1 MEFRQDVASLLFH
14 YTVINLREFL
24 LAMVDDNSISLSG
37 LFYRIVQI
45 PKGLGEFRKIY
56 IASPDC
62 NKILRGFLPELER
75 VLAEVDDFKLNF
87 AFERDKN
94 CALHALQH
102 IGGRYVL
109 SIDLKDFFD
118 SVVPAHVCD
127 VIPDYIINQC
137 FIDGNP
143 KQGLPTSPLI
153 ATIAFLKC
161 DKKIIHMLNKLD
173 ISAVYTRYAD
183 DLVFSF
189 NERRY
194 AGQICTI
201 VRQIVENQGFKINE
215 RKTTLQDAKNGRV
228 IVTGIAIDP
237 KGLYPTRRTKK
248 KIRAAIHQENSSSL
262 RGLLDWS
269 KCKLPN
275 SIYACEEKLDK

>member
-1 MEFRQDVASLLFH
+1 
-14 YTVINLREFL
+14 
-24 LAMVDDNSISLSG
+24 
-37 LFYRIVQI
+37 
-45 PKGLGEFRKIY
+45 
-56 IASPDC
+56 
-62 NKILRGFLPELER
+62 
-75 VLAEVDDFKLNF
+75 
-87 AFERDKN
+87 
-94 CALHALQH
+94 
-102 IGGRYVL
+102 
-109 SIDLKDFFD
+109 
-118 SVVPAHVCD
+118 
-127 VIPDYIINQC
+127 
-137 FIDGNP
+137 
-143 KQGLPTSPLI
+143 
-153 ATIAFLKC
+153 
-161 DKKIIHMLNKLD
+161 MLNKLD